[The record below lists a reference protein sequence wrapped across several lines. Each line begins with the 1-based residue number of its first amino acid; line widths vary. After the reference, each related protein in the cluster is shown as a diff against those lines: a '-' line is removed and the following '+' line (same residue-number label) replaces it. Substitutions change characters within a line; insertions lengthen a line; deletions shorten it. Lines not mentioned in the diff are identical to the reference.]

1 MKIKERNIKEG
12 LSFSSEVFD
21 SFYYINKRIFFE
33 DLELIKVDQ
42 SFRVNLR
49 SSKEKSVSAENI
61 SLEAKKR
68 GYKLMTIQQ
77 FIGSPELIKAIWD
90 NKIKEVGA
98 IILGT
103 EIMEKGVV
111 FVPIVYKDN
120 KGRFFLDLVLRDNVF
135 WGSGFFFPCVR
146 RIPKQ

>member
-1 MKIKERNIKEG
+1 MKIKESNIKEG

-21 SFYYINKRIFFE
+21 SFYYINKRTFFE

-77 FIGSPELIKAIWD
+77 FMGSPELIKAIWG

-111 FVPIVYKDN
+111 FVPIAYKDN
-120 KGRFFLDLVLRDNVF
+120 KGRLFLDLVLRDNVS
-135 WGSGFFFPCVR
+135 WGSDFFFPCVR
-146 RIPKQ
+146 RIAK